1 MKQLLRIIRVLAY
14 RFQKDLCFLRG
25 SALSFSTVLS
35 IVPLL
40 AVMFG
45 VAKGFGIDTILAE
58 TLQNEFHDQEEA
70 IKYLIQFSSTLLE
83 QTRGGL
89 VAGIG
94 VITLFYTVLRLL
106 STIEASL
113 NSMWGLKKSRP
124 LSRKIIDFLAL
135 IIICPIFFVISSSL
149 TVFVTA
155 YIDMLKD
162 STSLIGQVQPMMKKA
177 IAIAPYLIS
186 SLLFTFLY
194 LYLPNARVKLV
205 SALLAGVIA
214 GVAYQILQASY
225 ISIQIQVS
233 RTGAIYG
240 SFAALPLFL
249 VWLYFS
255 WLIFLFGAEVVVLHE
270 EKLWDPEIAASYRTL
285 SPFEKKLALLCI
297 IKAAVQAFTKKGRP
311 IAIDELA
318 SNLKMPARMIAELSE
333 ELIAGHILF
342 KCESGFLPAKNA
354 DTLRLYDVIFAHDGE
369 NHLLS
374 NSELPIMKAF
384 ENKLLAGRKLLSE
397 SETNSLIRD
406 V

>member
-1 MKQLLRIIRVLAY
+1 MKQLLRILRVLAY

-45 VAKGFGIDTILAE
+45 VAKGFGIEKILEE
-58 TLQNEFHDQEEA
+58 TLKSEFHDQEEA

-106 STIEASL
+106 STIETSL

-149 TVFVTA
+149 TLFVSA
-155 YIDMLKD
+155 HIDMLKD
-162 STSLIGQVQPMMKKA
+162 SSSWIGQIQPMMKKG

-194 LYLPNARVKLV
+194 VYLPNARVKLF
-205 SALLAGVIA
+205 SALIA
-214 GVAYQILQASY
+214 GIIAGIAYQILQASY
-225 ISIQIQVS
+225 ISIQIHVS

-270 EKLWDPEIAASYRTL
+270 EKLWDPEIAASSRTL
-285 SPFEKKLALLCI
+285 TPFEKKLALLCI
-297 IKAAVQAFTKKGRP
+297 TKAAVQAFVQQGRP

-318 SNLKMPARMIAELSE
+318 HNLKMPARMIAELSE
-333 ELIAGHILF
+333 ELVVVHILV

-354 DTLRLYDVIFAHDGE
+354 DNMRIYDVILAQDGE
-369 NHLLS
+369 NHLLN
-374 NSELPIMKAF
+374 NSELPLMKAF
-384 ENKLLAGRKLLSE
+384 EKELLIGRKILSE
-397 SETNSLIRD
+397 SKTNRLIKE